1 MGGIMIAD
9 FIKWII
15 GLFTSTDTTPEID
28 KKIEDR
34 KDTIKKLDEELDK
47 EYNSVEEGMKEW
59 EK

>member
-1 MGGIMIAD
+1 MIAD

>member
-1 MGGIMIAD
+1 MIAD

-15 GLFTSTDTTPEID
+15 GLFTSTDITPEID

-34 KDTIKKLDEELDK
+34 KDTIKKLDKELKK